1 MSQTASDSRLP
12 TRLLAS
18 GEWIPSGR
26 IHSAHFCFRQAN
38 SQKVRGSHDLGLLVS
53 APRLRLSAHAIFMR
67 ELSGRQLEAGKRI
80 EIVAEQKRV
89 RRPIIR

>member
-1 MSQTASDSRLP
+1 
-12 TRLLAS
+12 
-18 GEWIPSGR
+18 
-26 IHSAHFCFRQAN
+26 
-38 SQKVRGSHDLGLLVS
+38 LVS